1 MKEKRRSVR
10 YIQKVCH
17 LNEAISLEDNEG
29 WKKYTIGN
37 FLVYK
42 EARDRRVSLWKTTPV
57 KDAFVSAYNN
67 GNRIT
72 VQEAL
77 MIANQKWIQ

>member
-1 MKEKRRSVR
+1 
-10 YIQKVCH
+10 
-17 LNEAISLEDNEG
+17 LEDNEG